1 LRARESEDEMQEGC
15 RGRKGQD
22 EENEGQEE
30 VVLVGVEEMESR
42 K

>member
-1 LRARESEDEMQEGC
+1 MQEGC

-30 VVLVGVEEMESR
+30 VVLIVLEEMDSR
-42 K
+42 KQGGG